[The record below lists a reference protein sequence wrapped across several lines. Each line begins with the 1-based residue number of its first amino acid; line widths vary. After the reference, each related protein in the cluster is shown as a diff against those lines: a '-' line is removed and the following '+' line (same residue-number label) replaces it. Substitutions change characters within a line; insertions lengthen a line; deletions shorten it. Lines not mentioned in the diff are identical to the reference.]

1 MLITMETTLSDATVE
16 EFLVVY
22 RESFAELD
30 DKAAARQSLTDDEFR
45 EEMHTER
52 VLKFVAWDS
61 AARPVALAFVAT
73 DLEVV
78 PWISPQYYALRY
90 PEHFARSVIFYFG
103 ALLVRP
109 GHRGGVISYALLK
122 ELTRFVAANGGI
134 AAFDCCQFNDDA
146 VGLPEL
152 IGAVASEVCE
162 VDRQEIDAQRYYAYV
177 AGDMR
182 AGYGTEPLPS
192 IRAIDV
198 DAAREADTFI
208 DLVALE
214 EAERAG
220 RAVPAEEEKAADR
233 DPLHSNGGSSR

>member
-1 MLITMETTLSDATVE
+1 MLITMERTLADTTVE
-16 EFLVVY
+16 DFLVVY

-61 AARPVALAFVAT
+61 GARPAALAFVAT

-78 PWISPQYYALRY
+78 PWISPHYYALRY
-90 PEHFARSVIFYFG
+90 PEHFARRAIFYFG

-109 GHRGGVISYALLK
+109 GYRGGVLSYALLK
-122 ELTRFVAANGGI
+122 ELTRFVAAHGGI
-134 AAFDCCQFNDDA
+134 AAFDCCQFNHDA
-146 VGLPEL
+146 IGLPDL

-182 AGYGTEPLPS
+182 AGYGTDPLPS
-192 IRAIDV
+192 IKDIGVSATTDDTV
-198 DAAREADTFI
+198 DI
-208 DLVALE
+208 DLVAIEERESE
-214 EAERAG
+214 EAEQAALEPGG
-220 RAVPAEEEKAADR
+220 RR
-233 DPLHSNGGSSR
+233 GL

>member
-1 MLITMETTLSDATVE
+1 METTLDEATTE
-16 EFLVVY
+16 EFLAVY

-45 EEMHTER
+45 DEMHTER
-52 VLKFVAWDS
+52 VLKFVAWDA

-78 PWISPQYYALRY
+78 PWVSPQYYALKY

-109 GHRGGVISYALLK
+109 GDRGGVISYALLK

-134 AAFDCCQFNDDA
+134 AAFDCCQFNHDA
-146 VGLPEL
+146 VGLPDL

-162 VDRQEIDAQRYYAYV
+162 VDRQEIDTQRYYAYV

-182 AGYGTEPLPS
+182 AGYGTDPLPS
-192 IRAIDV
+192 IKDIGVSATTDDTV
-198 DAAREADTFI
+198 DI
-208 DLVALE
+208 DLVAIE
-214 EAERAG
+214 EREAEKAEQAAVEPDG
-220 RAVPAEEEKAADR
+220 RRSLA
-233 DPLHSNGGSSR
+233 